1 MTKIFTRQTNTGTW
15 EFYGEVRSDEVT
27 YHCRKLR
34 EMGARYIR
42 VRG

>member
-1 MTKIFTRQTNTGTW
+1 MTKIWTAETITGPW
-15 EFYGEVRSDEVT
+15 ELYGEVRSDEVT

-42 VRG
+42 VGG